1 MKAAVFDIETT
12 GLDAVGSGILLCACV
27 IPSGPGEELKTF
39 RLDEYKYKPDK
50 KYGLFERQE
59 MSLLNDLVGELR
71 KYDLL
76 IGHNIE
82 RFDIKFLM
90 TRAMRMG
97 QAFGLHPFVYDTMK
111 AFRRMGI
118 LTPQNGFGKPQAGLA
133 AVADALGLSNE
144 KTSVMAGAWWMSIWQ
159 KEELRQ
165 RAMDT
170 IVNHCQG
177 DVRMTRGVYQELL
190 PQDLRAT
197 IRRLL

>member
-1 MKAAVFDIETT
+1 MKAAIFDIEST

-27 IPSGPGEELKTF
+27 IPSEAGAEIATF
-39 RLDEYKYKPDK
+39 RLDEYHYKPDK
-50 KYGLFERQE
+50 KFGMFERQE
-59 MSLLNDLVGELR
+59 TSLLNDLVGELG

-76 IGHNIE
+76 VGHNLE

-90 TRAMRMG
+90 TRAMRLG
-97 QAFGLHPFVYDTMK
+97 QDFGLHPFVYDTMK

-159 KEELRQ
+159 KEEVRIK
-165 RAMDT
+165 AMDT
-170 IVNHCQG
+170 IVNHCQS
-177 DVRMTRGVYQELL
+177 DVRMTRGVYWELL
-190 PQDLRAT
+190 PRDLRAN